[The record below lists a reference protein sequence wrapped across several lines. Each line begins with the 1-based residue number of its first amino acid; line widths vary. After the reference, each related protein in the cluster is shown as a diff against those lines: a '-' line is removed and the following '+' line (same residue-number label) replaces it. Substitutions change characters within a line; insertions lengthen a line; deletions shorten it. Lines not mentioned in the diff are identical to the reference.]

1 MRQAHLEHP
10 QFAAMIEDVLMF
22 QPMILL
28 FICVYLYLL
37 IFELG

>member
-1 MRQAHLEHP
+1 MRQALEYP

-28 FICVYLYLL
+28 FICVCLYLL
-37 IFELG
+37 IFELD